1 MKLTNRV
8 IFTSV
13 ESLKK
18 LNNLELPVK
27 VAYAVKKNVDALDI
41 QIKFISERRNEI
53 IERHGKDGKIEVT
66 NKEAVLAF
74 NMDFNDVLDI
84 EEDIEIKTI
93 SIDELGDAKLS
104 SSDLDALSFML
115 TFE

>member
-13 ESLKK
+13 ESLNK

-27 VAYAVKKNVDALDI
+27 VAYAVKKNIDALNV
-41 QIKFISERRNEI
+41 QIKFIGERRNEL
-53 IERHGKDGKIEVT
+53 IEKHGKDRKIDIAD
-66 NKEAVLAF
+66 KESVLAF
-74 NMDFNDVLDI
+74 NKDFNDVLEI
-84 EEDIEIKTI
+84 EEEVEVKAI

-104 SSDLDALSFML
+104 SADLDALSFML

>member
-1 MKLTNRV
+1 M
-8 IFTSV
+8 
-13 ESLKK
+13 
-18 LNNLELPVK
+18 
-27 VAYAVKKNVDALDI
+27 
-41 QIKFISERRNEI
+41 
-53 IERHGKDGKIEVT
+53 T

-74 NMDFNDVLDI
+74 NMDFDDVLDI

-104 SSDLDALSFML
+104 SADLDALAFML